1 MAAVRRRDELQ
12 CEEYRGAEG
21 EEGGDGAEEEVCV
34 GGKLHPG
41 GGGSGVLGRG
51 LGFYSP

>member
-12 CEEYRGAEG
+12 CEEYGGAEG

-41 GGGSGVLGRG
+41 RGIGGARKRAGIL
-51 LGFYSP
+51 